1 MKKLLLKFKETV
13 FSVLPITLI
22 VLILGLTIAP
32 LESEMIW
39 SFIVGAVFV
48 IIGMSLFSLGAEIS
62 MIQMGEKIGASITKQ
77 RNIWL
82 IVIVSFIL
90 GIIVTIAEPD
100 LLVLAEQ
107 LSDAINEYVLIVTIG
122 VGVGIFLVIALLRIV
137 FQIKLRT
144 LLLIFYPI
152 VFLIGIFVPEN
163 FLSVA
168 FDSGGVTTG
177 PITVP
182 FIMALGIG
190 VASLSNKNNAEDSFG
205 LIALCSIGPIIS
217 VFILGMF
224 NDTSELVYDSVLYSP
239 TGENILLTFIKEIPA
254 YMSEVA
260 IALAPVFVFFLIYQF
275 AILKLPTKQLIK
287 IIIGLVYDYIGLVI
301 FLTGVNVGFLPAG
314 NMIGS
319 LIGISKYS
327 WVLIPIGILVGFF
340 IVAAEPAVHVLN
352 SQVEEI
358 SGGTIKK
365 RNMLIAL
372 MCGTG
377 LSLAFSMIRVL
388 TGISIWWF
396 IVPVYA
402 IAIILTFFVPKV
414 FTSVAFDS
422 GGVASGPMTATFLLP
437 FAIGASNSLG
447 GNIMSDAFG
456 VVAMVAMTPLVT
468 IQLMGLFYAI
478 KLKKSKPTP
487 YALPM
492 PEKILEEGLV
502 LNTEDAVIENG
513 IIDFSALNNVET
525 EIIDTVP
532 LQENSNKSQDENGV
546 IILGEKTSGDKDNEL
561 TDKTNKN
568 TELKKDSD
576 STDNSNNENEK

>member
-39 SFIVGAVFV
+39 SFVVGAVFV
-48 IIGMSLFSLGAEIS
+48 ILGMSLFSLGAEIS

-107 LSDAINEYVLIVTIG
+107 LSDAINEYVLIVTVG
-122 VGVGIFLVIALLRIV
+122 VGVGIFLVIALLRII

-205 LIALCSIGPIIS
+205 FIALCSIGPIIS

-239 TGENILLTFIKEIPA
+239 TGENIMLTFLKEIPA

-287 IIIGLVYDYIGLVI
+287 IIIGLVYD
-301 FLTGVNVGFLPAG
+301 
-314 NMIGS
+314 
-319 LIGISKYS
+319 
-327 WVLIPIGILVGFF
+327 
-340 IVAAEPAVHVLN
+340 
-352 SQVEEI
+352 
-358 SGGTIKK
+358 
-365 RNMLIAL
+365 
-372 MCGTG
+372 
-377 LSLAFSMIRVL
+377 
-388 TGISIWWF
+388 
-396 IVPVYA
+396 
-402 IAIILTFFVPKV
+402 
-414 FTSVAFDS
+414 
-422 GGVASGPMTATFLLP
+422 
-437 FAIGASNSLG
+437 
-447 GNIMSDAFG
+447 
-456 VVAMVAMTPLVT
+456 
-468 IQLMGLFYAI
+468 
-478 KLKKSKPTP
+478 
-487 YALPM
+487 
-492 PEKILEEGLV
+492 
-502 LNTEDAVIENG
+502 
-513 IIDFSALNNVET
+513 
-525 EIIDTVP
+525 
-532 LQENSNKSQDENGV
+532 
-546 IILGEKTSGDKDNEL
+546 
-561 TDKTNKN
+561 
-568 TELKKDSD
+568 
-576 STDNSNNENEK
+576 